1 MIDEKRHRKGRA
13 GRRSQFSKARLDL
26 LVDEATVDAYND
38 DEQAVGLFTMIEE
51 HLVLPFETA
60 ILGVATTVE
69 RVKLN
74 DANEIVAICRRGR
87 ERQAIPI
94 VDLPLPSP
102 APSGHEWIAAY
113 RHWSRR
119 S

>member
-1 MIDEKRHRKGRA
+1 MIGQKHRLKGRA
-13 GRRSQFSKARLDL
+13 ERRSQLSKAKLDL

-60 ILGVATTVE
+60 ILGVAVRVE
-69 RVKLN
+69 RVDLN
-74 DANEIVAICRRGR
+74 DANEIVALCRRGR

-113 RHWSRR
+113 RHWARGR
-119 S
+119 